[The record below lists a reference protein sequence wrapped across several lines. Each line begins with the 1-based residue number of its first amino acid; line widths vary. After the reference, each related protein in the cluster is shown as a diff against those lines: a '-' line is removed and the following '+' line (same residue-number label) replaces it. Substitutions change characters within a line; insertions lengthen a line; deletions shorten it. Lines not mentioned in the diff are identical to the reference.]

1 MLLAPSFV
9 LQVKYQFPVSIAKM
23 KILFSIH
30 RGKKHKIG
38 MILINEMGG
47 TKLDGYIENL
57 EMAHLNSVAEK
68 KLKEFEREIHT
79 LQGEKVIILAYSD
92 SRYE

>member
-1 MLLAPSFV
+1 M
-9 LQVKYQFPVSIAKM
+9 
-23 KILFSIH
+23 
-30 RGKKHKIG
+30 
-38 MILINEMGG
+38 
-47 TKLDGYIENL
+47 DGYIENL

-79 LQGEKVIILAYSD
+79 LQGEKVILLAYSD